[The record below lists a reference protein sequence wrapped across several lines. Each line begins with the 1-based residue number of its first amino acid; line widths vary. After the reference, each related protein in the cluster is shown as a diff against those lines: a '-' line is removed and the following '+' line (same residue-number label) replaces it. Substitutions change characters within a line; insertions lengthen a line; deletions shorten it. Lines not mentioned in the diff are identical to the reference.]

1 MKLAVLLATIGL
13 SLTIEAHAQPL
24 GSLAEIS
31 VIDRETGAALSP
43 HYYRGEYWIAGRPGA
58 KYSIEIHNRLGERL
72 LAVTSVDGVNV
83 LSGETAAWD
92 QAGYVFEPGERYQV
106 TGWRKSDAEVAA
118 FTFTESPN
126 SYAERTGRP
135 ANVGVIGIALYRERQ
150 PQAWIYSR
158 RSEDMSANRL
168 TAPAASGRATP
179 PAAAASATPP
189 FAAAPREGAASAAP
203 PFAAAPRAGAA
214 FATPPSAAS
223 PFAAAPPAAAAS
235 AAPPSA
241 APPIGGAASAA
252 PPFDAAPRAELAPK
266 LGTGH
271 GEREYSYVTHTQF
284 ARLEPQPNEVIRI
297 RYDSLD
303 NLLAMGVIRPERPW
317 PPAVNPFPDAP
328 TPGYVPDPP
337 GG

>member
-43 HYYRGEYWIAGRPGA
+43 HYYRGEYWVAGRPGA

-150 PQAWIYSR
+150 PQAWMHSR
-158 RSEDMSANRL
+158 RREDMWTNRL
-168 TAPAASGRATP
+168 PAPAAS
-179 PAAAASATPP
+179 
-189 FAAAPREGAASAAP
+189 AAAPPTATAPSATA
-203 PFAAAPRAGAA
+203 PFAVAPRAGGA
-214 FATPPSAAS
+214 FAI
-223 PFAAAPPAAAAS
+223 
-235 AAPPSA
+235 PPSA
-241 APPIGGAASAA
+241 APPFG
-252 PPFDAAPRAELAPK
+252 AAPRAELAPK

-284 ARLEPQPNEVIRI
+284 ARLEPQPNEVVRI

-303 NLLAMGVIRPERPW
+303 NLLAMGVIRPERPL